1 MNVLVVDD
9 AQINLTLFSAL
20 LRKMDDVTPIEFL
33 NPGQALAWC
42 DDHDPDLVLLDY
54 MMPDIDG
61 IEFLKKF
68 RSLKGKENIPVIMVT
83 AVTEKDVRH
92 QGLEA
97 SANDFLN
104 KPVDKIEFQARVKN
118 MLVLRRAQ
126 LQLQD
131 RAEWLAEEVRKAT
144 QALVASEH
152 ALIFRLSKAA
162 EFRDPETGA
171 HILRMSNYSKL
182 IAKNLG
188 LPETEQDLLL
198 TAAPMHD
205 IGKIGIPD
213 QILLKPGRL
222 DAQELKLMR
231 KHAEYGAAL
240 LQNSTTLLTQTAEI
254 VAASHHEKYDGSG
267 YPKGLKGDDIPLYGR
282 IVAVADVFD
291 ALTSVRPYKKAWSIA
306 EAKQYVIDQ
315 SGTHFDP
322 KCVAAFLADWD
333 EVLAIHTRFQD
344 EHA

>member
-20 LRKMDDVTPIEFL
+20 LRKMDDVTPIVFL
-33 NPGQALAWC
+33 NPGEALAWC
-42 DDHDPDLVLLDY
+42 EGNDPDLVLLDY

-61 IEFLKKF
+61 IEFLKRF
-68 RSLKGKENIPVIMVT
+68 RRLKGKENIPLIMVT

-118 MLVLRRAQ
+118 MLALRRAQ

-162 EFRDPETGA
+162 EYRDPETGA

-222 DAQELKLMR
+222 DEQELKVMR

-267 YPKGLKGDDIPLYGR
+267 YPKGLKGDEIPLYGR

-333 EVLAIHTRFQD
+333 EVLAIHAKFQD

>member
-118 MLVLRRAQ
+118 MLALRRAQ
-126 LQLQD
+126 LQLQN

-152 ALIFRLSKAA
+152 TLIFRLSKAA

-222 DAQELKLMR
+222 DEQELNIMR

>member
-20 LRKMDDVTPIEFL
+20 LQKMEDVTPIAFL
-33 NPGQALAWC
+33 SPGDALAWC
-42 DDHDPDLVLLDY
+42 ADHDPDLVLLDY

-61 IEFLKKF
+61 ITFLKKF
-68 RSLKGKENIPVIMVT
+68 RRLNGKENIPVIMVT

-118 MLVLRRAQ
+118 MLALRRAQ
-126 LQLQD
+126 VQLQN

-144 QALVASEH
+144 QELVASEH
-152 ALIFRLSKAA
+152 ELIFRLSKAA
-162 EFRDPETGA
+162 EYRDPETGA

-222 DAQELKLMR
+222 DEQELNIMR

-291 ALTSVRPYKKAWSIA
+291 ALTSVRPYKKAWPI
-306 EAKQYVIDQ
+306 EDAKQYVIDH

-333 EVLAIHTRFQD
+333 EVLAINARFQD
-344 EHA
+344 DHA

>member
-20 LRKMDDVTPIEFL
+20 LQKMEDVTPIAFL
-33 NPGQALAWC
+33 SPGDALAWC
-42 DDHDPDLVLLDY
+42 ADHDPDLVLLDY

-61 IEFLKKF
+61 ITFLKKF
-68 RSLKGKENIPVIMVT
+68 RRLNGKENIPVIMVT

-118 MLVLRRAQ
+118 MLALRRAQ
-126 LQLQD
+126 VQLQN

-144 QALVASEH
+144 QELVASEH
-152 ALIFRLSKAA
+152 ELIFRLSKAA
-162 EFRDPETGA
+162 EYRDPETGA

-222 DAQELKLMR
+222 DEQELNIMR

-267 YPKGLKGDDIPLYGR
+267 YPKGLKGDEIPLYGR

-306 EAKQYVIDQ
+306 EAKQYVIDH

-322 KCVAAFLADWD
+322 KCVAAFLDDWD
-333 EVLAIHTRFQD
+333 EVLAINARFQD

>member
-9 AQINLTLFSAL
+9 GQINLTLFSAL
-20 LRKMDDVTPIEFL
+20 LNKMESVTPVAFL
-33 NPGQALAWC
+33 NPLFALEWC
-42 DDHDPDLVLLDY
+42 AENDPDLVLLDY
-54 MMPDIDG
+54 MMPEIDG
-61 IEFLKKF
+61 IEFLTRF

-92 QGLEA
+92 MGLEA

-104 KPVDKIEFQARVKN
+104 KPVDKVEFQARVKN
-118 MLVLRRAQ
+118 MLALRKAQVQ
-126 LQLQD
+126 LQN

-144 QALVASEH
+144 EELVASEH
-152 ALIFRLSKAA
+152 ELIFRLSKAA
-162 EFRDPETGA
+162 EYRDPETGA

-182 IAKNLG
+182 IARNLG
-188 LPETEQDLLL
+188 LSEAEQELLL

-222 DAQELKLMR
+222 DDNELKIMR

-254 VAASHHEKYDGSG
+254 VAASHHEKFDGSG
-267 YPKGLKGDDIPLYGR
+267 YPKGLKGDEIPLYGR

-291 ALTSVRPYKKAWSIA
+291 ALTSVRPYKKAWPI
-306 EAKQYVIDQ
+306 EDAKQYVIEN

-322 KCVAAFLADWD
+322 KCVEAFLADWD
-333 EVLAIHTRFQD
+333 EVLAINARFQD

>member
-20 LRKMDDVTPIEFL
+20 LRKMDDVTPIVFL
-33 NPGQALAWC
+33 HPGEALAWC
-42 DDHDPDLVLLDY
+42 EEHDPDLVLLDY

-61 IEFLKKF
+61 IEFLKRF
-68 RSLKGKENIPVIMVT
+68 RRLKGKENIPVIMVT

-118 MLVLRRAQ
+118 MLALRRAQ

-131 RAEWLAEEVRKAT
+131 RAEWLAKEVRKAT

-162 EFRDPETGA
+162 EYRDPETGA

-222 DAQELKLMR
+222 DEQELKVMR

-267 YPKGLKGDDIPLYGR
+267 YPKGLKGDEIPLYGR

-333 EVLAIHTRFQD
+333 EVLAIHAKFQD